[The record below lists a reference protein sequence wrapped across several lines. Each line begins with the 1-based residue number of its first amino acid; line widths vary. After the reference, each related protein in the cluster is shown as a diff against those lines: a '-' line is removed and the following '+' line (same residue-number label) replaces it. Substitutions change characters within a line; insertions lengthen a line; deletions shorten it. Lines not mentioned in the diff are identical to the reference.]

1 MASARTTS
9 VSNRIM
15 ALFGAL
21 TLALLYLNAGDMWTA
36 TTRFLSSGTVTA
48 LTQAD
53 RAIFEALS
61 PLRQQRGS
69 IATALQT
76 QDDPRPRIA
85 EIRRLVDERVGRALD
100 TLSRS
105 GVVGASRDVA
115 EMRDL
120 LATMAARGAAVDSEA
135 AKPRAQRQLAAINDW
150 VTAADNIV
158 ARFDQTSDR
167 LATAVRGTDP
177 TFAEFVQFRV
187 TSWTIRSNFG
197 TQCSFLRP
205 TVAAGTAMTPEQQ
218 REVGRYRGITA
229 DRFEELNDLLKN
241 PGASPLLARAVAEAK
256 QAADASNARMDA
268 MLANLGSGQPA
279 APAAEWTSVCNAPF
293 EKMVAIG
300 TLALDLAVARADAM
314 RDEAVVAFAISAAV
328 LAFVLTLAA
337 YAMFAVRTRVVAAFA
352 ALIPAI
358 GRLGAGDYATPVPKW
373 RHADEFGSVAG
384 ALETLRES
392 AANAERLSAEQAAQ
406 REAQVKRAAA
416 LAKLCADLDAVA
428 KNLTGKLEAS
438 TADLSGTANAM
449 REIATTSSRNASS
462 VASAAQ
468 EATEN
473 VNSVAAATEELTASI
488 SEISSRV
495 QSSAKEAKEAAE
507 QAASTNTLVSDLAQR
522 AQEIGE
528 VVKLIAGI
536 AEQTNLLA
544 LNATIEAAR
553 AGDAGKGFAV
563 VATEVKNLAS
573 QTAQATDEIQRLI
586 TGIQRETAIAV
597 DSIQAIDVTIESVS
611 RVTTAI
617 AAAIEQQG
625 DATRQIARN
634 AAAAAGGT
642 RTVSVSI
649 AKVSD
654 VAERSDAGAN
664 AVLDA
669 AERMKS
675 EVITLRDVI
684 DAYIADLNNA
694 LRVTTY

>member
-1 MASARTTS
+1 MASVRTTS
-9 VSNRIM
+9 VSNRM
-15 ALFGAL
+15 MTLFGAL
-21 TLALLYLNAGDMWTA
+21 TLALIYLNTVDIWAA
-36 TTRFLSSGTVTA
+36 TSRFLNSGTVTA

-53 RAIFEALS
+53 RAIFDALS

-76 QDDPRPRIA
+76 QDDPRPRIG
-85 EIRRLVDERVGRALD
+85 EIRRLVDERVSRALD

-105 GVVGASRDVA
+105 GVAGASRDVA

-150 VTAADNIV
+150 VAAADNIV

-218 REVGRYRGITA
+218 REIGRYRGVTA

-279 APAAEWTSVCNAPF
+279 APAAEWTAVCNAPF

-314 RDEAVVAFAISAAV
+314 RAEAVADFAVSASVMVFV
-328 LAFVLTLAA
+328 LALAA
-337 YAMFAVRTRVVAAFA
+337 YAMLAVRSRVVAAFA

-358 GRLGAGDYATPVPKW
+358 GRLGSGDYATPVPKW
-373 RHADEFGSVAG
+373 RHADEFGSVAD
-384 ALETLRES
+384 ALESLRES
-392 AANAERLSAEQAAQ
+392 AANAERLAAEQAAQ

-428 KNLTGKLEAS
+428 KELTGKLAAS
-438 TADLSGTANAM
+438 TTDLSGTANAM
-449 REIATTSSRNASS
+449 REIATSSSQNASN

-488 SEISSRV
+488 NEISSRV
-495 QSSAKEAKEAAE
+495 QSSAKEAKEAAD
-507 QAASTNTLVSDLAQR
+507 QAASTNALVTDLAQR

-563 VATEVKNLAS
+563 VASEVKNLAT
-573 QTAQATDEIQRLI
+573 QTGKATEDIARQVDDIQSSTKR
-586 TGIQRETAIAV
+586 TVEAIN
-597 DSIQAIDVTIESVS
+597 AIVEAIRRIDGGA
-611 RVTTAI
+611 TAI
-617 AAAIEQQG
+617 AAAIEEQGSATQEISRSVQQAASG
-625 DATRQIARN
+625 TRQVTTNVAGVADSSTKTEAAADRVLGSVTALAHDSRSLN
-634 AAAAAGGT
+634 AALDDFLT
-642 RTVSVSI
+642 KI
-649 AKVSD
+649 K
-654 VAERSDAGAN
+654 
-664 AVLDA
+664 AV
-669 AERMKS
+669 
-675 EVITLRDVI
+675 
-684 DAYIADLNNA
+684 
-694 LRVTTY
+694 

>member
-563 VATEVKNLAS
+563 VASEVKNLAN
-573 QTAQATDEIQRLI
+573 QTAKATEEISGQI
-586 TGIQRETAIAV
+586 TDMQTA
-597 DSIQAIDVTIESVS
+597 
-611 RVTTAI
+611 TTAAVAAIRGIGNTVGTVNEIAGTI
-617 AAAIEQQG
+617 AAAVTEQSA
-625 DATRQIARN
+625 ATAEIARN
-634 AAAAAGGT
+634 VEEAARGTEDVSRTIIEVSRATSATGEAAGQL
-642 RTVSVSI
+642 
-649 AKVSD
+649 
-654 VAERSDAGAN
+654 
-664 AVLDA
+664 LDA
-669 AERMKS
+669 TSGLNQQAATLRS
-675 EVITLRDVI
+675 EVDQFLGQVR
-684 DAYIADLNNA
+684 AG
-694 LRVTTY
+694 

>member
-9 VSNRIM
+9 VSNRM
-15 ALFGAL
+15 MTLFGAL
-21 TLALLYLNAGDMWTA
+21 TLALIYLNAGDIWTA
-36 TTRFLSSGTVTA
+36 ATRFLNSGTVTA

-76 QDDPRPRIA
+76 QDDPRPQIA
-85 EIRRLVDERVGRALD
+85 EIRRLVEERVGRAIDALQ
-100 TLSRS
+100 RS
-105 GVVGASRDVA
+105 GVAGADRDTA

-120 LATMAARGAAVDSEA
+120 MTAMAARGASVDREA

-150 VTAADNIV
+150 VAAADTIL

-167 LATAVRGTDP
+167 LATTVRGTDP
-177 TFAEFVQFRV
+177 TFAEFVQFRL

-197 TQCSFLRP
+197 SQCSYLRP
-205 TVAAGTAMTPEQQ
+205 TVASGAAMTPEQH
-218 REVGRYRGITA
+218 REIGRYRGIVA
-229 DRFEELNDLLKN
+229 NRFDELNDLLKN
-241 PGASPLLARAVAEAK
+241 PGASPVLARAVTEAK
-256 QAADASNARMDA
+256 QAAEASIARMDA
-268 MLANLGSGQPA
+268 ILANLGSGQPA
-279 APAAEWTSVCNAPF
+279 APAAEWTAVCNAPF

-300 TLALDLAVARADAM
+300 TLALDLAVERAETM
-314 RDEAVVAFAISAAV
+314 RAEAIADFAISAAV
-328 LAFVLTLAA
+328 MAFVLALAA
-337 YAMFAVRTRVVAAFA
+337 YAMFAVRSRVVAAFA

-358 GRLGAGDYATPVPKW
+358 GRLGTGDYATPVPKW
-373 RHADEFGSVAG
+373 RHADEFGSVAD

-449 REIATTSSRNASS
+449 REIATSSSRNASS
-462 VASAAQ
+462 VASAA
-468 EATEN
+468 EAATEN

-488 SEISSRV
+488 GEISSRV

-507 QAASTNTLVSDLAQR
+507 QAASTNTLVTDLAQR

-563 VATEVKNLAS
+563 VASEVKNLAT
-573 QTAQATDEIQRLI
+573 QTGKATEDISRQVQDIQSSTER
-586 TGIQRETAIAV
+586 TVAAIN
-597 DSIQAIDVTIESVS
+597 AIVEAIRRIDGGA
-611 RVTTAI
+611 TAI
-617 AAAIEQQG
+617 AAAIEEQGSATQEISRSVQQ
-625 DATRQIARN
+625 
-634 AAAAAGGT
+634 AAAGT
-642 RTVSVSI
+642 RQVTTNVAS
-649 AKVSD
+649 
-654 VAERSDAGAN
+654 VAESSTKTEEAADRVLGSVTALAHDSRSLN
-664 AVLDA
+664 AALDEFLA
-669 AERMKS
+669 KIKT
-675 EVITLRDVI
+675 V
-684 DAYIADLNNA
+684 
-694 LRVTTY
+694 

>member
-1 MASARTTS
+1 MAPARTTS
-9 VSNRIM
+9 VSNRM
-15 ALFGAL
+15 MTLFGAL
-21 TLALLYLNAGDMWTA
+21 TLALIYLNTVDIWTA
-36 TTRFLSSGTVTA
+36 TARFLNSGTVTA

-53 RAIFEALS
+53 RAIFDALS

-85 EIRRLVDERVGRALD
+85 EIRRGVDERVGRALD
-100 TLSRS
+100 SLSRS
-105 GVVGASRDVA
+105 GIAGAERDVA

-120 LATMAARGAAVDSEA
+120 LAAMAARGAAVDSEA

-205 TVAAGTAMTPEQQ
+205 TIAAGTALTPEQQ
-218 REVGRYRGITA
+218 REIGRYRGITA
-229 DRFEELNDLLKN
+229 DRFEELGDLLKN
-241 PGASPLLARAVAEAK
+241 PGTSPLLVRAVAEAK
-256 QAADASNARMDA
+256 QAADASNARMDT

-279 APAAEWTSVCNAPF
+279 APAAEWTTVCNAPF

-300 TLALDLAVARADAM
+300 TLALDLAVARAETM
-314 RDEAVVAFAISAAV
+314 RTQAITDFAISATVMV
-328 LAFVLTLAA
+328 LVLTLAI

-373 RHADEFGSVAG
+373 RHADEFGSVAN
-384 ALETLRES
+384 ALEALRES
-392 AANAERLSAEQAAQ
+392 AANAERLSAEQATQ

-428 KNLTGKLEAS
+428 KDLTGKLEAS
-438 TADLSGTANAM
+438 TSDLSGTANAM
-449 REIATTSSRNASS
+449 REIATSSSRNASS

-488 SEISSRV
+488 NEISSRV

-507 QAASTNTLVSDLAQR
+507 QAASTNALVTDLAQR

-563 VATEVKNLAS
+563 VASEVKNLAT
-573 QTAQATDEIQRLI
+573 QTGKATEDIARQVQDIQSSTDR
-586 TGIQRETAIAV
+586 TVAAIN
-597 DSIQAIDVTIESVS
+597 AIVEAIRRIDGGA
-611 RVTTAI
+611 TAI
-617 AAAIEQQG
+617 AAAIEEQGSATQEISRSVQQAATG
-625 DATRQIARN
+625 TRQVTTSVAGVADSSTQTEAAADRVLGSVGALAHDSRSLN
-634 AAAAAGGT
+634 AALDDFLGKIK
-642 RTVSVSI
+642 TV
-649 AKVSD
+649 
-654 VAERSDAGAN
+654 
-664 AVLDA
+664 
-669 AERMKS
+669 
-675 EVITLRDVI
+675 
-684 DAYIADLNNA
+684 
-694 LRVTTY
+694 